1 MLEKVAENP
10 LAQLE
15 QINALQRL
23 GLSYHFE
30 DEIKRILNVIH
41 NNHSCNDA
49 WKKNNLYATALEFK
63 LLRQHGYSIHSGTY
77 CLHQIQKRKNT
88 LMIRI
93 LEIYI
98 LYTYIERYVSIDKKS
113 HRYLLFM
120 FIKSTVTFIV
130 MKILIKSME

>member
-30 DEIKRILNVIH
+30 DEIKRILNVIY
-41 NNHSCNDA
+41 NNHSHKDA

-63 LLRQHGYSIHSGTY
+63 LLRQHGYNTHSGTY
-77 CLHQIQKRKNT
+77 CLTPNLEEEKHINDMYIGNIYFIYVNKKN
-88 LMIRI
+88 M
-93 LEIYI
+93 
-98 LYTYIERYVSIDKKS
+98 
-113 HRYLLFM
+113 YL
-120 FIKSTVTFIV
+120 
-130 MKILIKSME
+130 